1 MSIYPSPDKLDSMPS
16 KYALVILAAKRARQ
30 VKDGAKRLTD
40 SRSANPLTVALEE
53 IAAGA
58 IISRVVEDATVA
70 DASEL
75 ADPAVGRA
83 EDRLRVRVGRACPGL
98 P

>member
-1 MSIYPSPDKLDSMPS
+1 MPS

-53 IAAGA
+53 IGVHVIEAHARHHGRVEHRSPLAAHLAHDDVGRHVLHVARAVAPTGA
-58 IISRVVEDATVA
+58 RVEMA
-70 DASEL
+70 DA
-75 ADPAVGRA
+75 
-83 EDRLRVRVGRACPGL
+83 
-98 P
+98 